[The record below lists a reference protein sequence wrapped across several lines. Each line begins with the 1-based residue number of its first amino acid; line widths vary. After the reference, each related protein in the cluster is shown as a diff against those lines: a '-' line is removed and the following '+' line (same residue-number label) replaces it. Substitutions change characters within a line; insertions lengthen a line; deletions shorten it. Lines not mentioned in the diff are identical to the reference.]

1 MCQRASKYS
10 IIIAITTLANNPRM
24 GKVEG
29 VDAIV
34 WATSWFETKAEIRN
48 TVSLVMGSGL
58 LPNQV

>member
-1 MCQRASKYS
+1 
-10 IIIAITTLANNPRM
+10 M